1 MDQDWKISD
10 VLKLKKLEKE
20 LLFPMIICV
29 ILSTKMKLSR
39 MPLKIDCSTLILS
52 WIKMEFLIQED
63 QDFWCVEAQEAK
75 EGLLNLNFVSDKD
88 GIFDTNPYTFIRV
101 L

>member
-1 MDQDWKISD
+1 
-10 VLKLKKLEKE
+10 
-20 LLFPMIICV
+20 
-29 ILSTKMKLSR
+29 
-39 MPLKIDCSTLILS
+39 
-52 WIKMEFLIQED
+52 MEFLIQDD

>member
-1 MDQDWKISD
+1 
-10 VLKLKKLEKE
+10 
-20 LLFPMIICV
+20 
-29 ILSTKMKLSR
+29 
-39 MPLKIDCSTLILS
+39 
-52 WIKMEFLIQED
+52 MEFLIQED

-101 L
+101 LWAPYVYKIFWSM